1 MSLKMRNKVDPSFNL
16 SSLADIIFLLLIFF
30 LITSRLVTPSAVPVK
45 RPKTTMKTSVTPSAR
60 ITVTDQ
66 LRYYVDN
73 QPVSFGSLPSVLRQK
88 IAGEEDPVV
97 ILDMDKSLSIEK
109 LVELYDLAN
118 DLQVQL
124 VLSADPKTR
133 R

>member
-1 MSLKMRNKVDPSFNL
+1 MRNKVDPSFNL